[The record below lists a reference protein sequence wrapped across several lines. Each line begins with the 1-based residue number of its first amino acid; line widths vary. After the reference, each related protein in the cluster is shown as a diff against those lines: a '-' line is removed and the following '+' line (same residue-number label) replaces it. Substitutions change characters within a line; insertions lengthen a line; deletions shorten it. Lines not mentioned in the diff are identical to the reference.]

1 MSGKDAALDV
11 GSWFA
16 TLARNWWVILGL
28 AVLGAVVGAVV
39 TIGSAD
45 EYTATSAVYI
55 GQTTDANGNPMPGLN
70 SNARA
75 ATEFLA
81 SNAALAEAAE
91 LTGMGMTAGYL
102 GEATLVETPS
112 GQTSSSAVN
121 IVVMSV
127 TDESGR
133 RAAAAANALAD
144 VLVANIAEGVE
155 DKVVVLKRQLADG
168 KAALAASVQRSTA
181 AQKALRSLAR
191 ESGVRADPSAA
202 APYVAIAQAAASEQQ
217 ALQAANTEKELML
230 LVARDVER
238 PRLLYE
244 AGVPDE
250 PSGPSLALNV
260 AAGALAGLVVGVLVA
275 FVRRRFSERA

>member
-1 MSGKDAALDV
+1 MSGEDAALDV

-91 LTGMGMTAGYL
+91 LTGMGMSAGSL

-168 KAALAASVQRSTA
+168 KTALAASVQRSTA

-191 ESGVRADPSAA
+191 ESGGRADPSAA

>member
-1 MSGKDAALDV
+1 MSGEDATLDV

-28 AVLGAVVGAVV
+28 TVLGAAVGAVV
-39 TIGSAD
+39 TYVSAD

-75 ATEFLA
+75 ATELLA
-81 SNAALAEAAE
+81 SNTALAEAAE

-112 GQTSSSAVN
+112 GQTSSAAVN

-144 VLVANIAEGVE
+144 VLVSNISQGVE

-168 KAALAASVQRSTA
+168 ETALAASVQRSTA
-181 AQKALRSLAR
+181 AQKALRDLAR
-191 ESGVRADPSAA
+191 ESGGRADPSAA
-202 APYVAIAQAAASEQQ
+202 APYVAVAQAAASEQQ
-217 ALQAANTEKELML
+217 ALQAANQKTEL
-230 LVARDVER
+230 LLLTATDVER
-238 PRLLYE
+238 PRILYK

-250 PSGPSLALNV
+250 PSGPSLALNA
-260 AAGALAGLVVGVLVA
+260 AAGALAGFVVGVLVA
-275 FVRRRFSERA
+275 FVRRRFTERA

>member
-1 MSGKDAALDV
+1 MSGEDATLDV
-11 GSWFA
+11 GSWFS

-28 AVLGAVVGAVV
+28 AVLGAAVGALV
-39 TIGSAD
+39 TYVSAD

-55 GQTTDANGNPMPGLN
+55 GQTTDANGNPMAGLN

-81 SNAALAEAAE
+81 SDTALAEAAE

-102 GEATLVETPS
+102 SEATLVETPS

-144 VLVANIAEGVE
+144 VLVSNIAQGVE

-168 KAALAASVQRSTA
+168 ETALAASVQRSTA

-191 ESGVRADPSAA
+191 ESGGAADPSAA
-202 APYVAIAQAAASEQQ
+202 APYVAIVQAAASEQQ
-217 ALQAANTEKELML
+217 ALQAANQKTELML
-230 LVARDVER
+230 LTATDVES
-238 PRLLYE
+238 PRILYE

-260 AAGALAGLVVGVLVA
+260 AAGALAGFVVGVLVA
-275 FVRRRFSERA
+275 FVRRRFTERA